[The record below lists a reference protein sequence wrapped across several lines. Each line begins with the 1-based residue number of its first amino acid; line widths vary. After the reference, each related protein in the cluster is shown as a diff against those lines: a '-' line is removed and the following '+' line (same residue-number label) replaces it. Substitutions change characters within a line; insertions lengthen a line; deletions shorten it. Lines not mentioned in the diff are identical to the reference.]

1 MMSTADMTKR
11 LPRLLAALALL
22 PVLWLGAF
30 GSADDVVY
38 QQTVQPERQ
47 APAASAGSGGAFL
60 GGSTTLAV
68 TVQPGQLGVAV
79 ANLSGPDQL
88 FYKRET
94 GAIVEQVAPNSPA
107 AKAGIFRNDVILAI
121 DDQPVLAAAD
131 VVRLMQGNQPGGTK
145 VLRVLRDGVE
155 KNISVQ
161 F

>member
-1 MMSTADMTKR
+1 MTER
-11 LPRLLAALALL
+11 LPRLLAALGLL

-30 GSADDVVY
+30 GSADEVVY
-38 QQTVQPERQ
+38 QPPVEPERQ
-47 APAASAGSGGAFL
+47 VPVASAGSGGAFL
-60 GGSTTLAV
+60 GGSTELAV

-94 GAIVEQVAPNSPA
+94 GAIVEQVVPNSPA
-107 AKAGIFRNDVILAI
+107 AKAGIFRNDVILSV

-145 VLRVLRDGVE
+145 VLRVLRDGAE

>member
-1 MMSTADMTKR
+1 MKAR
-11 LPRLLAALALL
+11 LPRLLTALALV

-38 QQTVQPERQ
+38 QESVQPERR
-47 APAASAGSGGAFL
+47 APVASAGSGGAYVA
-60 GGSTTLAV
+60 GSSSFAV

-107 AKAGIFRNDVILAI
+107 AKAGIFRNDVILAV

-145 VLRVLRDGVE
+145 VLRVLRDGAE

>member
-1 MMSTADMTKR
+1 MTER
-11 LPRLLAALALL
+11 LPRLLAALGLL

-30 GSADDVVY
+30 GSADEVVY
-38 QQTVQPERQ
+38 QPPVEPERQ
-47 APAASAGSGGAFL
+47 VPVASAGSGGAFL
-60 GGSTTLAV
+60 GGSTALAV

-94 GAIVEQVAPNSPA
+94 GAIVEQVVPNSPA
-107 AKAGIFRNDVILAI
+107 AKAGIFRNDVILAV

-145 VLRVLRDGVE
+145 VLRVLRDGAE